1 MTSDAAADLVSH
13 ATHTRVVVVGGG
25 LAGLVAALECAR
37 VGMAVTVLEADARVG
52 GLVGSADLDGVV
64 VDTVADG
71 YRVTQGVLADL
82 IADLG
87 LSEHVV
93 PARDADTWVAG
104 PFGVAPM
111 PAEAILGIPS
121 NPFDER
127 TRRIIGWAGA
137 WRAYLDRLRP
147 PLTIG
152 AERSL
157 GALVRSRLGAR
168 VVDRMVAPLTFGVH
182 GVDPDE
188 VDVDAAARGLNQALT
203 RTGSLTGAVAQL
215 GTDAAPARAT
225 LRGGMSTLITA
236 LVTRLIELGAEVR
249 VGVEV
254 TELAASDD
262 GWTVTAATE
271 DGPERIDATAVV
283 VATPEAPA
291 RRLLAA
297 HVPEADGSPLSPDDV
312 DVVTLLVDGP
322 ALDAAP
328 RGHAVYA
335 VPGTAAAL
343 SVVHATATWPH
354 ASGDPHVIRVTLPA
368 SGRSDIEVIALARAA
383 AAELLGADLSA
394 VRGGHRVV
402 APRALPSSA
411 TSPAR
416 DALREATRSLAALAV
431 VGAWVGGNGLA
442 RVAAGAMAESERL
455 RSALLWGSSDEGA
468 SR

>member
-13 ATHTRVVVVGGG
+13 AQQTRVVVVGGG

-52 GLVGSADLDGVV
+52 GLVGSADIDGVI

-71 YRVTQGVLADL
+71 YRVAPGVLADL
-82 IADLG
+82 ITDLG

-104 PFGVAPM
+104 SFGVAPL
-111 PAEAILGIPS
+111 PADSILGIPS

-127 TRRIIGWAGA
+127 TRRIIGWAGV

-157 GALVRSRLGAR
+157 GALVRARLGAR

-215 GTDAAPARAT
+215 ATDAAPARAT
-225 LRGGMSTLITA
+225 LREGMSTLITA
-236 LVTRLIELGAEVR
+236 LVTRLLELGAEVR
-249 VGVEV
+249 VGVEA
-254 TELAASDD
+254 TGLTTSDD
-262 GWTVTAATE
+262 GWVVTAATQ
-271 DGPERIDATAVV
+271 DGSERIEASAVV
-283 VATPEAPA
+283 VATPETPA

-297 HVPEADGSPLSPDDV
+297 HVPDADGSPLSPDDV
-312 DVVTLLVDGP
+312 DVVTLLVDAPG
-322 ALDAAP
+322 LDAAP

-335 VPGTAAAL
+335 APGTAAAL

-354 ASGDPHVIRVTLPA
+354 APGDPHVIRVAVPG
-368 SGRSDIEVIALARAA
+368 SERSDVEVIAAARAA
-383 AAELLGADLSA
+383 AAELLGVDLSA

-402 APRALPSSA
+402 APRALPASA
-411 TSPAR
+411 ASPAR
-416 DALREATRSLAALAV
+416 DGLREATRTVPGLAV
-431 VGAWVGGNGLA
+431 VGAWIGGNGLA
-442 RVAAGAMAESERL
+442 RVASGAMAESERL
-455 RSALLWGSSDEGA
+455 RSALLWGASDEGA
-468 SR
+468 SH